1 MELTKDEEAAL
12 KGKQGETLE
21 LAYRI
26 LVGDLI
32 TLGSPQLCLE
42 EISNLSIMLQNKSF
56 KKRCMVFCPRAVQ
69 QQSRNFGF

>member
-1 MELTKDEEAAL
+1 VELTKDEEATL
-12 KGKQGETLE
+12 KGEQGETLE
-21 LAYRI
+21 LGYRI

-56 KKRCMVFCPRAVQ
+56 KK
-69 QQSRNFGF
+69 